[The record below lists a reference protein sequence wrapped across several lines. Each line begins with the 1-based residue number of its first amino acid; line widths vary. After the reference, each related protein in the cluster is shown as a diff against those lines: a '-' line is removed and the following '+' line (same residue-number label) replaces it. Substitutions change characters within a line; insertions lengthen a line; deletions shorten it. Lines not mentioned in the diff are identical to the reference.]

1 MKKDNMPIIMT
12 ENTQN
17 EIRKKMKIKIY
28 KKTKKKIIGLIREKF
43 LNDFKYVCKD
53 NDFIDY
59 ILSF

>member
-17 EIRKKMKIKIY
+17 EIRKKMKINILEN
-28 KKTKKKIIGLIREKF
+28 KKKIIGLIQEKF

>member
-1 MKKDNMPIIMT
+1 MPIIMT
-12 ENTQN
+12 ENTLN
-17 EIRKKMKIKIY
+17 EIRKKMKINIQEN
-28 KKTKKKIIGLIREKF
+28 KKKIIGLIQEKF